1 MRTAT
6 INRTTSETDI
16 SATLSLSGGRILID
30 TGIGFFDHMLT
41 ALARHAGF
49 GLELTAKG
57 DLRVDCHHT
66 VEDTGIVL
74 GRALSKALGNR
85 AGIARFGT
93 AFVPMDEALCMTVLD
108 LSNRPY
114 LVFDAQFS
122 NQSVGGFDCCMA
134 VEFMRA
140 LAVNGGVTLH
150 QKCIYGCND
159 HHILEALFKSL
170 GQALK
175 AAVTENGG
183 EILSTK
189 GVL

>member
-93 AFVPMDEALCMTVLD
+93 AFVPMDEALCMTALD

-159 HHILEALFKSL
+159 HHVLEALFKSL

-175 AAVTENGG
+175 AAVAENGG

>member
-16 SATLSLSGGRILID
+16 SATLSLSGGQILID

-122 NQSVGGFDCCMA
+122 NQSVGGFDCWMA

-140 LAVNGGVTLH
+140 LAVNGGITLH

-175 AAVTENGG
+175 AAVAENGG

>member
-93 AFVPMDEALCMTVLD
+93 AFVPMDEALCMTALD

-175 AAVTENGG
+175 AAVAENGG